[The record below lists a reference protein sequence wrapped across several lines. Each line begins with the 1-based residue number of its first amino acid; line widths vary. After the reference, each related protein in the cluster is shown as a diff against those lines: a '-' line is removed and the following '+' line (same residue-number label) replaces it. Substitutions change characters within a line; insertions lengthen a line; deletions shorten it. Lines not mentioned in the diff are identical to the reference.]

1 MKILVL
7 PGFYPSATRPRTGSF
22 FQDQVEALRRAGYA
36 VDVLVAPRIRET
48 LDAVRRLRRWPV
60 LTDEG
65 GQVYRM
71 HRGWFPRVFPRICGW
86 LHTQAIQQAF
96 EQYGGQPDII
106 HAHNTFYAGVM
117 AARLREAHGIPVLLT
132 EHSSNFLVGRVFLP
146 GQHALVRRTLAQV
159 DQVTTVGPALAEA
172 LRAYAVRSDIDVIG
186 NLVDTDYFTPAEPP
200 PDTPFVFCAT
210 VRPVPVKRIDVMLK
224 AFAQAFG
231 DDRTV
236 QLVIAG
242 DVGKHRQLATELGIN
257 VRFVGWLDR
266 DGIREFYRRS
276 HAIVSSSQHETF
288 GLSLVEA
295 MSCGTPAVATRSGGA
310 DNLVTQETGLLV
322 PVDDV
327 AALAEALVRMRET
340 HASYDRDIL
349 HDYCV
354 QRFSEASFVR
364 LLERHYAD
372 VTGP

>member
-1 MKILVL
+1 M
-7 PGFYPSATRPRTGSF
+7 
-22 FQDQVEALRRAGYA
+22 
-36 VDVLVAPRIRET
+36 
-48 LDAVRRLRRWPV
+48 
-60 LTDEG
+60 
-65 GQVYRM
+65 
-71 HRGWFPRVFPRICGW
+71 
-86 LHTQAIQQAF
+86 
-96 EQYGGQPDII
+96 
-106 HAHNTFYAGVM
+106 
-117 AARLREAHGIPVLLT
+117 LLT

-159 DQVTTVGPALAEA
+159 DQVTTVGPALAEV

-295 MSCGTPAVATRSGGA
+295 MSCGTPAVATQSGGA